1 MNANLSALLF
11 DVIASACFEQYGNCT
26 IIWQPRKQKRPR
38 VGAAFSAKQLV
49 RRIQNQLF
57 TTFIL

>member
-26 IIWQPRKQKRPR
+26 IIWQ
-38 VGAAFSAKQLV
+38 AS
-49 RRIQNQLF
+49 QNKSGPG
-57 TTFIL
+57 